1 MSSNSARLQ
10 MDIDYIFNI
19 KSNLKVNASG
29 LMILDKGA
37 NNREASTVMEW
48 CWEKIGNPHEK
59 GRRTHTLH
67 HTQKLK
73 CFKT

>member
-1 MSSNSARLQ
+1 MTKKNPMSSTLARLK

-37 NNREASTVMEW
+37 NNREAITVTEW
-48 CWEKIGNPHEK
+48 
-59 GRRTHTLH
+59 
-67 HTQKLK
+67 
-73 CFKT
+73 